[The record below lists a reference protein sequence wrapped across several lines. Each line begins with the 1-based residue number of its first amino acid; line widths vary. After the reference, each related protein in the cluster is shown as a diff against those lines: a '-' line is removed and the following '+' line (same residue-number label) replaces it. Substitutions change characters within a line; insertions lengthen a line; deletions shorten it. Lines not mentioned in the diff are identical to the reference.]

1 MTDVPMIFLKGSCE
15 MLIDK
20 TLDEMTKKNKVVVGF
35 DLGNDYSQISYCRY
49 NQSMPDTVSLV
60 MGEERYNIPTLL
72 CKRYDEKND
81 AEESTAWLI
90 GNDALKSAEEGQGTL
105 VKDLV
110 LLAQNNVSIEVGEE
124 ELSAEYL
131 LELFI
136 KKTFAVLYAYA
147 GTEGIAAVAFTLQEL
162 STGIME
168 MISGIAKRIGQ
179 KKMEVFFLS
188 HEDCFFQY
196 MIHQPQE
203 MWIHDVLLYDYKSD
217 GIKSH
222 ILSMNRKT
230 NPIACFIDTSRY
242 PQMKIPDLSDKSET
256 AKGAFYK
263 QLDSALL
270 EIVRKNCEQRNI
282 TSVFLLG
289 DSFSKDWCRESLK
302 YMCRGRRVFQGNN
315 LFSKGACY
323 GARERAYPS
332 TLSTTYVYL
341 SEDKL
346 RANIGMTCDRGQIE
360 VYYPILDAGT
370 NWYDAHKAFDVM
382 LVKNNV
388 ITLNIA
394 PVDGSRTRVARI
406 SLEGLKVRGNKTNR
420 VELRFYM
427 EDASAVQIEI
437 RDKGFGEFF
446 PSTGQIWKECL
457 PLEVIT

>member
-1 MTDVPMIFLKGSCE
+1 
-15 MLIDK
+15 MLIDRA
-20 TLDEMTKKNKVVVGF
+20 LDEMTKKNRVVVGF
-35 DLGNDYSQISYCRY
+35 DLENDFSQISYCRQ
-49 NQSMPDTVSLV
+49 NQSIPDTVSLV
-60 MGEERYNIPTLL
+60 MGEEQYNIPTLL
-72 CKRYDEKND
+72 CRRND
-81 AEESTAWLI
+81 VEGEAAWLI
-90 GNDALKSAEEGQGTL
+90 GNEALKAAKEGQGVL
-105 VKDLV
+105 VEDLL
-110 LLAQNNVSIEVGEE
+110 LLAKNNVSVRVGGTDSLAEE
-124 ELSAEYL
+124 EVSAEYL
-131 LELFI
+131 LEIFV
-136 KKTFAVLYAYA
+136 KKAIAILSAYIVSDD
-147 GTEGIAAVAFTLQEL
+147 IAAVAFTMKDINTDVMKMLRN
-162 STGIME
+162 
-168 MISGIAKRIGQ
+168 IAKQIG
-179 KKMEVFFLS
+179 KRKTEVYFLS

-196 MIHQPQE
+196 IIHQPQE
-203 MWIHDVLLYDYKSD
+203 MWIHDVLLYDYRSD

-230 NPIACFIDTSRY
+230 NPVACFIDTSRY
-242 PQMKIPDLSDKSET
+242 PQMRIPDLSDKSET

-263 QLDSALL
+263 QLDTALL
-270 EIVRKNCEQRNI
+270 EIVRKNCEQRII

-289 DSFSKDWCRESLK
+289 DSFSKEWCRESLK

-346 RANIGMTCDRGQIE
+346 RANIGMMCDKGQME

-370 NWYDAHKAFDVM
+370 NWYDAQKVFDVM
-382 LVKNNV
+382 LVKNNA

-394 PVDGSRTRVARI
+394 PVDGTRTRVARI

>member
-1 MTDVPMIFLKGSCE
+1 

-35 DLGNDYSQISYCRY
+35 DLGNDFSQISFCRY

-60 MGEERYNIPTLL
+60 MGEEQYNIPTFL
-72 CKRYDEKND
+72 CKKSD
-81 AEESTAWLI
+81 AEENTAWSI
-90 GNDALKSAEEGQGTL
+90 GSEALKNAKEGQGTL
-105 VKDLV
+105 VEDLV
-110 LLAQNNVSIEVGEE
+110 LLAKNNVSIKVGEE
-124 ELSAEYL
+124 ELDAEYL
-131 LELFI
+131 LEIFV
-136 KKTFAVLYAYA
+136 KKAFAVLYAYA
-147 GTEGIAAVAFTLQEL
+147 GTEDIAAVAFTMKDVN
-162 STGIME
+162 TGIME
-168 MISGIAKRIGQ
+168 MLRGIVKRISQ
-179 KKMEVFFLS
+179 RNIEVYFLS

-203 MWIHDVLLYDYKSD
+203 MWIHDVLLYDYRSD

-222 ILSMNRKT
+222 VLSMNRKT
-230 NPIACFIDTSRY
+230 NPVACFIDTARY

-270 EIVRKNCEQRNI
+270 EIVRKNCEQRII

-323 GARERAYPS
+323 GARERVYPS
-332 TLSTTYVYL
+332 TLSAAYVYL

-346 RANIGMTCDRGQIE
+346 RANIGMTCDRGQTE

-370 NWYDAHKAFDVM
+370 NWYDAKKVFDVM

-388 ITLNIA
+388 ITLNIV
-394 PVDGSRTRVARI
+394 PVDGSRTRAARI

-427 EDASAVQIEI
+427 EDANAVQIEI